1 MILSYCSFNTEHV
14 DWKKNKKKMLFYLQ
28 VTFSRRRVLYYSK
41 DFKNSSADYNIVTL
55 LESLVT
61 GADNC
66 DVQ

>member
-1 MILSYCSFNTEHV
+1 
-14 DWKKNKKKMLFYLQ
+14 MLFYLQ

-41 DFKNSSADYNIVTL
+41 DFKNSSADYNIVRL